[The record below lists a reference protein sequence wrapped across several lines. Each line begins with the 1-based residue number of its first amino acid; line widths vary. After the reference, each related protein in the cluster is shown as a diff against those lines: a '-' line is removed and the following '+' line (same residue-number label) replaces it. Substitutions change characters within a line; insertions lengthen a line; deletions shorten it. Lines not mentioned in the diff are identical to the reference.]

1 MGGPLIA
8 VRMRIQRQNK
18 RCARSPARGPSSRS
32 GPKSLTVSAFADSL
46 RVVEPTTLPE
56 SELRALISLLD
67 DEDDFTRQAAEAKVC
82 ELGVRAEPLL
92 REAATLGTES
102 LREAAS
108 GLLRSI
114 AFPEFLD
121 VLNEFAARAN
131 HQIDLEEGAFLLARM
146 EYPTLDETPY
156 RRRLDRW
163 GKRVAARLSGDES
176 PTVQVTELN
185 EVLFEEVGFK
195 ACHDEYYDP
204 DNSFLN
210 RVIDRRQG
218 IPLTMSVAY
227 MLVARRAGIPLLGV
241 GMPGH
246 FLVKHANSR
255 RDLFIDPF
263 NGGQL
268 LTYHDCRQFLM
279 KSGYGFWKGY
289 LSPVSSRAILVRM
302 MRNLQL
308 VYSER
313 HERDRVERVSR
324 ALKILA
330 AGDVRRGS

>member
-1 MGGPLIA
+1 
-8 VRMRIQRQNK
+8 V
-18 RCARSPARGPSSRS
+18 
-32 GPKSLTVSAFADSL
+32 KS
-46 RVVEPTTLPE
+46 TTLPE

-67 DEDDFTRQAAEAKVC
+67 DEDDFTRQTAETKVA
-82 ELGVRAEPLL
+82 ELGGRAEPYL
-92 REAATLGTES
+92 REAAMSSAET
-102 LREAAS
+102 LREAAA
-108 GLLRSI
+108 GLLRTI
-114 AFPEFLD
+114 AFPDFLD
-121 VLNEFAARAN
+121 VLSEFAGRPN
-131 HQIDLEEGAFLLARM
+131 QLIDLEEGAFLLARM

-185 EVLFEEVGFK
+185 EVLFEEIGFR
-195 ACHDEYYDP
+195 ACHDDYYDP

-210 RVIDRRQG
+210 RVIDRKQG
-218 IPLTMSVAY
+218 IPLTLSAAY
-227 MLVARRAGIPLLGV
+227 MLVAKRANVPLLGV

-255 RDLFIDPF
+255 RDLFIDPY

-313 HERDRVERVSR
+313 HERERVERVSR

-330 AGDVRRGS
+330 AGEVRRS

>member
-1 MGGPLIA
+1 MTQA
-8 VRMRIQRQNK
+8 
-18 RCARSPARGPSSRS
+18 
-32 GPKSLTVSAFADSL
+32 
-46 RVVEPTTLPE
+46 TLPE

-67 DEDDFTRQAAEAKVC
+67 DEDDFTRIAAESKVA
-82 ELGVRAEPLL
+82 ELGARAEPYL
-92 REAATLGTES
+92 REAAMDGSEA
-102 LREAAS
+102 LRDAAA
-108 GLLRSI
+108 GLLRTI
-114 AFPEFLD
+114 AFPDFLD
-121 VLNEFAARAN
+121 VLGEFAGRSN
-131 HQIDLEEGAFLLARM
+131 HLIDLEAGAFLLARM

-185 EVLFEEVGFK
+185 EVLFEEVGFR
-195 ACHDEYYDP
+195 ASHDDYYDP
-204 DNSFLN
+204 ENSYLN
-210 RVIDRRQG
+210 RVIDRKQG
-218 IPLTMSVAY
+218 IPLTLSVAY
-227 MLVARRAGIPLLGV
+227 MLVAKRANIPLLGV

-268 LTYHDCRQFLM
+268 LTFHDCRQFLM

-302 MRNLQL
+302 LRNLQL

-313 HERDRVERVSR
+313 RDRERVERISR
-324 ALKILA
+324 ALKTLA
-330 AGDVRRGS
+330 AGETRRP

>member
-1 MGGPLIA
+1 M
-8 VRMRIQRQNK
+8 
-18 RCARSPARGPSSRS
+18 
-32 GPKSLTVSAFADSL
+32 D
-46 RVVEPTTLPE
+46 VEPTTLPE
-56 SELRALISLLD
+56 SELKALISLLD
-67 DEDDFTRQAAEAKVC
+67 DEDDFARQAAEAKVC

-92 REAATLGTES
+92 REAATSGPES

-108 GLLRSI
+108 GLLRTI

-210 RVIDRRQG
+210 RVIDRRAG

-302 MRNLQL
+302 LRNLQL

-330 AGDVRRGS
+330 AGDVRRGT

>member
-1 MGGPLIA
+1 MVKA
-8 VRMRIQRQNK
+8 
-18 RCARSPARGPSSRS
+18 
-32 GPKSLTVSAFADSL
+32 
-46 RVVEPTTLPE
+46 TTLPE

-67 DEDDFTRQAAEAKVC
+67 DEDDFTRQTAETKVA
-82 ELGVRAEPLL
+82 ELGVRAEPYL
-92 REAATLGTES
+92 REAATAGGES
-102 LREAAS
+102 LRDAAD
-108 GLLRSI
+108 GLLRTI
-114 AFPEFLD
+114 AFPDFLD
-121 VLNEFAARAN
+121 MLSEFAARPN

-163 GKRVAARLSGDES
+163 GKRVSARLSGDES

-185 EVLFEEVGFK
+185 EVLFEDVGFR
-195 ACHDEYYDP
+195 ACHEDYYDP
-204 DNSFLN
+204 DNSFLG
-210 RVIDRRQG
+210 RVIERRQG
-218 IPLTMSVAY
+218 IPLTLSVVY
-227 MLVARRAGIPLLGV
+227 MLVARRAHIPLLGV

-302 MRNLQL
+302 LRNLQL

-324 ALKILA
+324 ALKTLA
-330 AGDVRRGS
+330 AGDLRRS

>member
-1 MGGPLIA
+1 MKSIA
-8 VRMRIQRQNK
+8 
-18 RCARSPARGPSSRS
+18 
-32 GPKSLTVSAFADSL
+32 
-46 RVVEPTTLPE
+46 LPE

-67 DEDDFTRQAAEAKVC
+67 DEDDFTRLAAEQKVS
-82 ELGVRAEPLL
+82 ELGGRVEPLL
-92 REAATLGTES
+92 REAAAVGSES
-102 LREAAS
+102 LKDAAT

-121 VLNEFAARAN
+121 VLSEFASRPNA
-131 HQIDLEEGAFLLARM
+131 QIDLEEGAFLLTRM
-146 EYPTLDETPY
+146 EYPMLDETPY
-156 RRRLDRW
+156 RRKLDRW
-163 GKRVAARLSGDES
+163 GKRVEARLSGDES

-185 EVLFEEVGFK
+185 EVIFEDIGFK
-195 ACHDEYYDP
+195 SCHEDYYDP
-204 DNSFLN
+204 DDSFLN
-210 RVIDRRQG
+210 RVIDRKRG
-218 IPLTMSVAY
+218 IPLTLSVAY
-227 MLVARRAGIPLLGV
+227 MLVAKRAKIPLLGV

-308 VYSER
+308 VHSER
-313 HERDRVERVSR
+313 HESERVERVSR

-330 AGDVRRGS
+330 AGDVRRA

>member
-1 MGGPLIA
+1 LKA
-8 VRMRIQRQNK
+8 
-18 RCARSPARGPSSRS
+18 
-32 GPKSLTVSAFADSL
+32 
-46 RVVEPTTLPE
+46 VEPTTLPE

>member
-1 MGGPLIA
+1 MNFGDPQGRRAKLLTLPAGPFSFQA
-8 VRMRIQRQNK
+8 VEQ
-18 RCARSPARGPSSRS
+18 
-32 GPKSLTVSAFADSL
+32 
-46 RVVEPTTLPE
+46 TTLPD

-92 REAATLGTES
+92 REAATSGPES
-102 LREAAS
+102 LRDAAG
-108 GLLRSI
+108 GLLRTI

-121 VLNEFAARAN
+121 ILNEFAARAN

-302 MRNLQL
+302 LRNLQL